1 MIEIKIQV
9 LAYACDSSTW
19 DMRRR
24 VTTSKSSSSATQGYN
39 ENLSYIYQNKVYHGC
54 KRETFPLW
62 LTEWF
67 PRMNSE
73 NGLTA
78 INKVVT

>member
-39 ENLSYIYQNKVYHGC
+39 ENLSHIHQNKVYHGC

-62 LTEWF
+62 LTEWL
-67 PRMNSE
+67 PRMSSE